1 MLTTR
6 FIPAAGPPSRRLM
19 IVLHGLG
26 DSLEGWLWLP
36 GALQLPWL
44 NFLLVNAPDPY
55 YGGWSWYDIETDAGV
70 GASRQLL
77 FQLLDGLKEYP
88 AGQIV
93 FLGFSQGCLMSIEV
107 GARYPRRLAGIAGI
121 SGYVHEPEELIREF
135 SPVARQQR
143 FLITHGTQD
152 PLIPIEKARQQ
163 IALLKKA
170 GLNIDWRE
178 FVKAHTVEGE
188 AELAVIR
195 QFVRD
200 CYDGTRG
207 EAPSAK

>member
-1 MLTTR
+1 MLTTH
-6 FIPAAGPPSRRLM
+6 FIPAAQPPSRRLM

-55 YGGWSWYDIETDAGV
+55 YGGWSWFDIETGAGV
-70 GASRQLL
+70 AASRQLL

-93 FLGFSQGCLMSIEV
+93 FSGFSQGCLMSIEV
-107 GARYPRRLAGIAGI
+107 GARYPRRFAGILGI
-121 SGYVHEPEELIREF
+121 SGFVHEPKELIREL

-143 FLITHGTQD
+143 FLITHGTED
-152 PLIPIEKARQQ
+152 PMIPIQLARKQV
-163 IALLKKA
+163 AFLKKA
-170 GLNIDWRE
+170 GLNIEWRE
-178 FVKAHTVEGE
+178 FVKAHNVAGE
-188 AELAVIR
+188 EELAVIR
-195 QFVRD
+195 QFVRE
-200 CYDGTRG
+200 CYEPEDLSGTIP
-207 EAPSAK
+207 A